1 MFFQSRSMAIKK
13 DTWSKKKKM
22 DFLQVA
28 WIFIILFLLF
38 YILHIGASFII
49 PFIVALLFS
58 FAILGLS
65 NLFKRYKIPSFF
77 AMSLS
82 LACYIGVFWM
92 IWNLINANIQDLI
105 AEIPKY
111 QVRLM
116 RMVNGAFE
124 YFNIEQPRTVTQY
137 IANLNLEGIFLWFG
151 TAIATIFS
159 KVGLIMFYV
168 LFILL
173 EHRYFS
179 AKLTT
184 MIRDQDQEEKIL
196 SALTQIKTDVKSYF
210 VIKTWVSLITG
221 SLSYI
226 VMIAFW
232 VDFALFWAFLI
243 FAFNFIPTI
252 GSVIAVLFPVAL
264 AMVQFDSY
272 YSVAFLFAGLTWVQI
287 LMGNI
292 IEPRF
297 VWNKLNLSPLLIIL
311 ALGFWGY
318 IWWVVGMLLSVP
330 IMVIMNIILAKFE
343 MTRPIAVL
351 FSEKGDLKMSIEETE
366 KNRKELVNK
375 IKKRLF
381 F

>member
-1 MFFQSRSMAIKK
+1 
-13 DTWSKKKKM
+13 
-22 DFLQVA
+22 
-28 WIFIILFLLF
+28 
-38 YILHIGASFII
+38 
-49 PFIVALLFS
+49 
-58 FAILGLS
+58 
-65 NLFKRYKIPSFF
+65 
-77 AMSLS
+77 
-82 LACYIGVFWM
+82 M